1 MKSYLNF
8 CGRSSCLLLSLSLVV
23 LIKANEV
30 VPNDLTASNQ
40 QQASASLANFNWLPG
55 GGPTQYASA
64 ANGDLD
70 TAPSIFGGGSEDD
83 ALLGEGSY
91 TNRRKS
97 YRRKGSKK
105 RVKGRKRNKNKNKH
119 RQPEYEAYSTGFSDE
134 YDTPY
139 DTEDEYY
146 DRDDRDDGYGAPQ
159 APAYSAPSYSAP
171 SYEAPSDS
179 YGAPSYSGG
188 GGDGFNDFLNALAA
202 FLPIGLFLAAIPPN
216 LITISTRKK
225 RSLTNSSGEAYSLN
239 DVDTT
244 HSVSLLERITEIGF
258 YKTMSDVEC
267 QKRLFCEMTSKSKG
281 RNEDATD
288 MAEMMNYFVLLTPKS
303 FSDYFG
309 ATEVFRSI
317 KEGNCSKF
325 KC

>member
-1 MKSYLNF
+1 M
-8 CGRSSCLLLSLSLVV
+8 LLSLSLVV
-23 LIKANEV
+23 FIKANEV

-70 TAPSIFGGGSEDD
+70 TAPSIFGAGGEDET

-146 DRDDRDDGYGAPQ
+146 DRDDRDDG
-159 APAYSAPSYSAP
+159 
-171 SYEAPSDS
+171 YEAPSDS